1 MDDNILSVD
10 AFKENHNSKIETIID
25 NTKLFNRLQ
34 NLQTLIKKESS
45 LKGLCKNHK

>member
-1 MDDNILSVD
+1 MDILNGD
-10 AFKENHNSKIETIID
+10 IFKENPDIKIETIID
-25 NTKLFNRLQ
+25 NTKLFNKIQ

>member
-1 MDDNILSVD
+1 MEENMINEDI
-10 AFKENHNSKIETIID
+10 FKENSDIKIGTLID

-34 NLQTLIKKESS
+34 YLQTLIKKESS